1 MSEEAQIA
9 EAPAEVDVGQAPS
22 AQPVQNDWRSDIP
35 EDIRSH
41 KSLETIQDVGSLAK
55 SYVNA
60 QSMIGA
66 DKVVKPGK
74 FATSDDWNSFYDKV
88 GRPASAEEYQLENKL
103 PEGQAENG
111 DMVNWFKN
119 TAHKVGLLPHQAQA
133 LLNEYNE
140 FNGSQVTQTANV
152 TEDQIAA
159 VEVDLKKEYGQA
171 FDDRMAVGKGVL
183 ENFSSIPVDEFEDL
197 TLSNGMK
204 LGDHPAIIKTMVNIG
219 QFMKEKMG
227 EDTLAGVKTSG
238 GLSPNEASEKL
249 TELTAPNSPYWDAK
263 HPQHSFFVD
272 EAMRYRELS

>member
-1 MSEEAQIA
+1 MSEEAQVA
-9 EAPAEVDVGQAPS
+9 EAPVDAGQAPS
-22 AQPVQNDWRSDIP
+22 AQPVQNDWRSEIP

-88 GRPASAEEYQLENKL
+88 GRPASAEDYQLENKL
-103 PEGQAENG
+103 PDGQSENA
-111 DMVNWFKN
+111 DMVNWFKK
-119 TAHKVGLLPHQAQA
+119 TAHEVGLLPHQAQN
-133 LLNEYNE
+133 LLNKYNE
-140 FNGSQVTQTANV
+140 FNGNQVQQSANV
-152 TEDQIAA
+152 TEDQINQVAL
-159 VEVDLKKEYGQA
+159 DLKKEYGQA

-183 ENFSSIPVDEFEDL
+183 DNFSAIPVEEFEDL

-219 QFMKEKMG
+219 QYMKEKMG
-227 EDTLAGVKTSG
+227 EDTLAGVKTTG

-249 TELTAPNSPYWDAK
+249 AELTQPSSPYWDAK
-263 HPQHSFFVD
+263 HPQHSFYVD
-272 EAMRYRELS
+272 EAMRYREMV

>member
-1 MSEEAQIA
+1 MSEEAQVA
-9 EAPAEVDVGQAPS
+9 EAPVDAGQAPS

-88 GRPASAEEYQLENKL
+88 GRPASADDYQLENKL
-103 PEGQAENG
+103 AEGQAENA
-111 DMVNWFKN
+111 DMVSWFKK
-119 TAHKVGLLPHQAQA
+119 TAHEVGLLPHQAQN
-133 LLNEYNE
+133 LLNKYNE
-140 FNGSQVTQTANV
+140 FSGSQVQQSANV
-152 TEDQIAA
+152 TEDQINQ
-159 VEVDLKKEYGQA
+159 VSLELKKEYGQA

-183 ENFSSIPVDEFEDL
+183 DNFSAIPVEEFEDL

-219 QFMKEKMG
+219 QYMKEKMG
-227 EDTLAGVKTSG
+227 EDTLAGVKTTG
-238 GLSPNEASEKL
+238 ALSPSDVSEKL
-249 TELTAPNSPYWDAK
+249 SELTAPSTPYWDAK
-263 HPQHSFFVD
+263 HPQHSFYVD
-272 EAMRYRELS
+272 EAMRYREMM

>member
-1 MSEEAQIA
+1 MSEEAQVA
-9 EAPAEVDVGQAPS
+9 EAPVDAGQAPS
-22 AQPVQNDWRSDIP
+22 VQPVSDWRSEIP

-74 FATSDDWNSFYDKV
+74 FATSYDWNSFYDKV
-88 GRPASAEEYQLENKL
+88 GRPASADDYQLENKL
-103 PEGQAENG
+103 AEGQSENG
-111 DMVNWFKN
+111 DMVNWFKK
-119 TAHKVGLLPHQAQA
+119 TAHEVGLLPHQAQN
-133 LLNEYNE
+133 LLNKYNE
-140 FNGSQVTQTANV
+140 FSGSQVQQSANV
-152 TEDQIAA
+152 TEDQINQVAL
-159 VEVDLKKEYGQA
+159 DLKKEYGQA

-183 ENFSSIPVDEFEDL
+183 DNFSAIPVEEFEDL

-219 QFMKEKMG
+219 QYMKEKMG

-238 GLSPNEASEKL
+238 GLSPSEASEKL
-249 TELTAPNSPYWDAK
+249 SELTAPNTPYWDAK
-263 HPQHSFFVD
+263 HPQHSFYVD
-272 EAMRYRELS
+272 EAMRYREMV

>member
-9 EAPAEVDVGQAPS
+9 EAPAQAEVGQAPS

-41 KSLETIQDVGSLAK
+41 KSLETINDVGSLAK

-88 GRPASAEEYQLENKL
+88 GRPAKAEDYQLENKL
-103 PEGQAENG
+103 PEGQAENA

-133 LLNEYNE
+133 MLNEYNE
-140 FNGSQVTQTANV
+140 FNGNQVSQTANV

-183 ENFSSIPVDEFEDL
+183 ENFSSIPVNEFEDL
-197 TLSNGMK
+197 RLENGMK

-219 QFMKEKMG
+219 QYMKEKMG
-227 EDTLAGVKTSG
+227 EDTLAGVKTTG
-238 GLSPNEASEKL
+238 GLSPTEANSKL
-249 TELTAPNSPYWDAK
+249 AELTSSNTPYWDAK
-263 HPQHSFFVD
+263 HPQHSFFV
-272 EAMRYRELS
+272 EEVLRYREMQ

>member
-1 MSEEAQIA
+1 MSEEAQVA
-9 EAPAEVDVGQAPS
+9 EAPVDAGQAPS
-22 AQPVQNDWRSDIP
+22 AQPVSDWRSEIP

-88 GRPASAEEYQLENKL
+88 GRPASADDYQLENKL
-103 PEGQAENG
+103 AEGQSENA
-111 DMVNWFKN
+111 DMVSWFKK
-119 TAHKVGLLPHQAQA
+119 TAHEVGLLPHQAQN
-133 LLNEYNE
+133 LLNKYNE
-140 FNGSQVTQTANV
+140 FSGSQVQQSASV
-152 TEDQIAA
+152 TEDEINKVAL
-159 VEVDLKKEYGQA
+159 DLKKEYGQA

-183 ENFSSIPVDEFEDL
+183 ENFSSIPVEEFEDL

-219 QFMKEKMG
+219 QYMKEKMG

-238 GLSPNEASEKL
+238 GLSPSEASEKL
-249 TELTAPNSPYWDAK
+249 AELTQPSSPYWDAK
-263 HPQHSFFVD
+263 HPQHSFYVD
-272 EAMRYRELS
+272 EAMRYREMV